1 MSPIERN
8 ETYTKW
14 EQDAITMLLLHL
26 CALLICLYLGEMG
39 YAEDT
44 APVIFVLAV
53 FLTGFFTN
61 GYLWSLLG
69 SLLSVFV
76 VNYFFTEPFSKLSF
90 SGPGYPITFVTLF
103 VVGILTSA
111 MTIRSRDQQ
120 RLRAENE
127 KERTRGNLLRAVSHD
142 LRTPLTA
149 ISGAINTVLEQQDTL
164 PPEKQRELLRSAEE
178 ESEWL
183 IHMVE
188 NLLTITRLNGDGET
202 RLITQPEAVE
212 EVMAGAAAKFR
223 RRYPDFAVQV
233 TAPDE
238 LLLVP
243 MDATLMEQ
251 VLLNLLENA
260 ALHGGRVKNIT
271 LTARRRNDKAELR
284 VEDDGVGLDSH
295 GLENVFDGM
304 RTRAEQT
311 SSDRRNMGI
320 GLTVCRTIVNAHG
333 GQITVA
339 NRPQGGASFCITLP
353 LAEIEEEEHDE

>member
-1 MSPIERN
+1 MQPIERD

-26 CALLICLYLGEMG
+26 SALLICLYLGQLG
-39 YAEDT
+39 YVEDT

-53 FLTGFFTN
+53 FLTGFFTD

-76 VNYFFTEPFSKLSF
+76 VNYFFTEPYSELSF

-103 VVGILTSA
+103 AVGILTGT
-111 MTIRSRDQQ
+111 MTVRSRDQQ

-149 ISGAINTVLEQQDTL
+149 ISGAINTVLEQQETL
-164 PPEKQRELLRSAEE
+164 PQEKQRELLLNAEE
-178 ESEWL
+178 EANWL

-188 NLLTITRLNGDGET
+188 NMLTITRLNGDGET

-212 EVMAGAAAKFR
+212 EIMASAAAKFR
-223 RRYPDFAVQV
+223 RRYPDFSVKV
-233 TAPDE
+233 KAPDE
-238 LLLVP
+238 LLMVP

-260 ALHGGRVKNIT
+260 ALHGKNATSIL
-271 LTARRRNDKAELR
+271 LTACRSNNKAEIR
-284 VEDDGVGLDSH
+284 VEDNGVGLDSH
-295 GLENVFDGM
+295 HMENVFDGI
-304 RTRAEQT
+304 RTRSEQT
-311 SSDRRNMGI
+311 GSDRRNMGI

-333 GQITVA
+333 GQISAA
-339 NRPQGGASFCITLP
+339 NRPQGGGCFCITLP
-353 LAEIEEEEHDE
+353 IEEDESVE

>member
-1 MSPIERN
+1 MQPIERD

-26 CALLICLYLGEMG
+26 SALLICLYLGRLG
-39 YAEDT
+39 YVEDT

-53 FLTGFFTN
+53 FLTGFFTD

-76 VNYFFTEPFSKLSF
+76 VNYFFTEPYSELSF

-103 VVGILTSA
+103 AVGILTGT
-111 MTIRSRDQQ
+111 MTVRSRDQQ

-149 ISGAINTVLEQQDTL
+149 ISGAINTVLEQQETL
-164 PPEKQRELLRSAEE
+164 PQEKQRELLLNAEE
-178 ESEWL
+178 EANWL
-183 IHMVE
+183 I
-188 NLLTITRLNGDGET
+188 GDGET

-212 EVMAGAAAKFR
+212 EIMASAAAKFR
-223 RRYPDFAVQV
+223 RRYPDFSVKV
-233 TAPDE
+233 KAPDE
-238 LLLVP
+238 LLMVP

-260 ALHGGRVKNIT
+260 ALHGKNATSIL
-271 LTARRRNDKAELR
+271 LTACRSNNKAEIR
-284 VEDDGVGLDSH
+284 VEDNGVGLDSH
-295 GLENVFDGM
+295 HMENVFDGI
-304 RTRAEQT
+304 RTRSEQT
-311 SSDRRNMGI
+311 GSDRRNMGI

-333 GQITVA
+333 GQISAA
-339 NRPQGGASFCITLP
+339 NRPQGGACFCITLP
-353 LAEIEEEEHDE
+353 IEEDESVE

>member
-1 MSPIERN
+1 MIENKSLGSKIFDVLNVVFLVIVMLICIMPVWYVLCVSLSSREAVN
-8 ETYTKW
+8 AGKVAFWPVGFNLFSYQKILGEGEFFGSFLISIKRVVLGTAVSMVCVLMAAFPLSRTKKQFPHKGIFMW
-14 EQDAITMLLLHL
+14 ILVFCMLFNGGTVPWYITMRSYHL
-26 CALLICLYLGEMG
+26 MDNIWG
-39 YAEDT
+39 
-44 APVIFVLAV
+44 
-53 FLTGFFTN
+53 
-61 GYLWSLLG
+61 
-69 SLLSVFV
+69 
-76 VNYFFTEPFSKLSF
+76 
-90 SGPGYPITFVTLF
+90 
-103 VVGILTSA
+103 
-111 MTIRSRDQQ
+111 Q
-120 RLRAENE
+120 
-127 KERTRGNLLRAVSHD
+127 
-142 LRTPLTA
+142 
-149 ISGAINTVLEQQDTL
+149 VLEQQDTL

-212 EVMAGAAAKFR
+212 EIMASAAAKFR

-271 LTARRRNDKAELR
+271 LAARRRNDKAELR

-295 GLENVFDGM
+295 GLESVFDGM

-333 GQITVA
+333 GQITAA

>member
-61 GYLWSLLG
+61 DYLWSLLG

-111 MTIRSRDQQ
+111 MTVRSRDQQ

-142 LRTPLTA
+142 LRTPLRPFQGPS
-149 ISGAINTVLEQQDTL
+149 ILCWSSRIPCRPRSSG
-164 PPEKQRELLRSAEE
+164 SCC
-178 ESEWL
+178 
-183 IHMVE
+183 
-188 NLLTITRLNGDGET
+188 
-202 RLITQPEAVE
+202 EA
-212 EVMAGAAAKFR
+212 
-223 RRYPDFAVQV
+223 P
-233 TAPDE
+233 
-238 LLLVP
+238 
-243 MDATLMEQ
+243 
-251 VLLNLLENA
+251 
-260 ALHGGRVKNIT
+260 
-271 LTARRRNDKAELR
+271 RRNRSGSSTWWK
-284 VEDDGVGLDSH
+284 
-295 GLENVFDGM
+295 
-304 RTRAEQT
+304 T
-311 SSDRRNMGI
+311 S
-320 GLTVCRTIVNAHG
+320 
-333 GQITVA
+333 
-339 NRPQGGASFCITLP
+339 
-353 LAEIEEEEHDE
+353 

>member
-212 EVMAGAAAKFR
+212 EIMASAAAKFR

-243 MDATLMEQ
+243 MDAILMEQ

-260 ALHGGRVKNIT
+260 ALHGKHTTEIQIDVTNAGDAALFQVTDNGAGISREAMPK
-271 LTARRRNDKAELR
+271 L
-284 VEDDGVGLDSH
+284 
-295 GLENVFDGM
+295 FDGYFTHDD
-304 RTRAEQT
+304 RGQE
-311 SSDRRNMGI
+311 SGRRNMGI
-320 GLTVCRTIVNAHG
+320 GLSVCLAIVRAHG
-333 GQITVA
+333 GCLTA
-339 NRPQGGASFCITLP
+339 ENRPEGGARFQFTLP
-353 LAEIEEEEHDE
+353 LEV

>member
-1 MSPIERN
+1 MLPIERD

-26 CALLICLYLGEMG
+26 CALLICLYLGKLG

-53 FLTGFFTN
+53 FLTGFFTD

-103 VVGILTSA
+103 AVGILTGT
-111 MTIRSRDQQ
+111 MTVRSRDQQ

-149 ISGAINTVLEQQDTL
+149 ISGAINTVLEQQETL
-164 PPEKQRELLRSAEE
+164 PPEKQRELLQSAEE
-178 ESEWL
+178 EADWL

-202 RLITQPEAVE
+202 RIITQPEAVE
-212 EVMAGAAAKFR
+212 EIMAGAAAKFR
-223 RRYPDFAVQV
+223 RRYPDFTVKV

-238 LLLVP
+238 LLMAP

-260 ALHGGRVKNIT
+260 ALHGGKVTSIQ
-271 LTARRRNDKAELR
+271 LTACRRGDKAEIR
-284 VEDDGVGLDSH
+284 VEDNGVGLDSH
-295 GLENVFDGM
+295 RLENLFDGV
-304 RTRAEQT
+304 RSRSEQT
-311 SSDRRNMGI
+311 GSDRRNMGI
-320 GLTVCRTIVNAHG
+320 GLTVCRTIVSAHG
-333 GQITVA
+333 GQITAA
-339 NRPQGGASFCITLP
+339 NCPQGGACFCITLP
-353 LAEIEEEEHDE
+353 IEEGEDNE

>member
-164 PPEKQRELLRSAEE
+164 HQHNLTRSGRFPHILLQRLKISGNFYPNQIQILLSRG
-178 ESEWL
+178 ESSSFRFL
-183 IHMVE
+183 IHV
-188 NLLTITRLNGDGET
+188 LLTL
-202 RLITQPEAVE
+202 
-212 EVMAGAAAKFR
+212 
-223 RRYPDFAVQV
+223 DF
-233 TAPDE
+233 P
-238 LLLVP
+238 
-243 MDATLMEQ
+243 
-251 VLLNLLENA
+251 
-260 ALHGGRVKNIT
+260 
-271 LTARRRNDKAELR
+271 
-284 VEDDGVGLDSH
+284 
-295 GLENVFDGM
+295 
-304 RTRAEQT
+304 
-311 SSDRRNMGI
+311 
-320 GLTVCRTIVNAHG
+320 
-333 GQITVA
+333 
-339 NRPQGGASFCITLP
+339 
-353 LAEIEEEEHDE
+353 

>member
-1 MSPIERN
+1 MPPMERS
-8 ETYTKW
+8 ETYKKW

-26 CALLICLYLGEMG
+26 CALLICLYLGDMG

-44 APVIFVLAV
+44 APVIFVLTV
-53 FLTGFFTN
+53 FLTGFFTD

-103 VVGILTSA
+103 VVAILTST
-111 MTIRSRDQQ
+111 MTVRSRDQQ
-120 RLRAENE
+120 KLRAENE

-149 ISGAINTVLEQQDTL
+149 ISGAINTVLEQQETL
-164 PPEKQRELLRSAEE
+164 PPQKQRELLQSAEE

-233 TAPDE
+233 TAPEE
-238 LLLVP
+238 LLMVS

-260 ALHGGRVKNIT
+260 ALHGEWVKNIA
-271 LTARRRNDKAELR
+271 LTACRRGDKAEIK
-284 VEDDGVGLDSH
+284 VEDDGVGPDSH
-295 GLENVFDGM
+295 GLENAFDGVRL
-304 RTRAEQT
+304 RTEQNG
-311 SSDRRNMGI
+311 SDRRNMGI

-333 GQITVA
+333 GQITAA
-339 NRPQGGASFCITLP
+339 NRAQGGACFCITLP
-353 LAEIEEEEHDE
+353 LLKIEEDERDE

>member
-1 MSPIERN
+1 MKKIETD
-8 ETYTKW
+8 ETFRKW

-26 CALLICLYLGEMG
+26 AALLICLYLGKLG
-39 YAEDT
+39 YAKDT

-53 FLTGFFTN
+53 FLTGFFTD

-76 VNYFFTEPFSKLSF
+76 VNYFFTEPYSALSF

-103 VVGILTSA
+103 AVGILTSA
-111 MTIRSRDQQ
+111 MTVRSRDQQ
-120 RLRAENE
+120 RLKAENE

-164 PPEKQRELLRSAEE
+164 PREKQRELLKSAEE

-188 NLLTITRLNGDGET
+188 NLLTITRLGSDGET

-212 EVMAGAAAKFR
+212 EIMAGAAAKFR
-223 RRYPDFAVQV
+223 RRYPRFTIKV
-233 TAPDE
+233 TAPEE
-238 LLLVP
+238 LLMAP

-260 ALHGGRVKNIT
+260 ALHGENVTNIM
-271 LTARRRNDKAELR
+271 LTAHRKGKKAEIR
-284 VEDDGVGLDSH
+284 VEDDGVGLDGSR
-295 GLENVFDGM
+295 LESLFDGM
-304 RTRAEQT
+304 RTRSEQT
-311 SSDRRNMGI
+311 DSDRRNMGI

-333 GQITVA
+333 GQISAA
-339 NRPQGGASFCITLP
+339 NRPQGGACFCITLP
-353 LAEIEEEEHDE
+353 LEEEEYDE

>member
-271 LTARRRNDKAELR
+271 LTARRRNDKASSGWRMTAWGWIATAWKMFLMGCAPR
-284 VEDDGVGLDSH
+284 GANQQRPPQYGHRPDGVPYHSKCPWRADHRRQPPAGGRQLLH
-295 GLENVFDGM
+295 HAAAGGNRGG
-304 RTRAEQT
+304 RT
-311 SSDRRNMGI
+311 
-320 GLTVCRTIVNAHG
+320 
-333 GQITVA
+333 
-339 NRPQGGASFCITLP
+339 
-353 LAEIEEEEHDE
+353 

>member
-39 YAEDT
+39 YAKDT

-111 MTIRSRDQQ
+111 MTVRSRDQQ

-142 LRTPLTA
+142 LRTPPYGHFRGHQYRA
-149 ISGAINTVLEQQDTL
+149 GAAGY
-164 PPEKQRELLRSAEE
+164 PAAREA
-178 ESEWL
+178 
-183 IHMVE
+183 
-188 NLLTITRLNGDGET
+188 
-202 RLITQPEAVE
+202 
-212 EVMAGAAAKFR
+212 AGAAAKR
-223 RRYPDFAVQV
+223 RGGIGVAHP
-233 TAPDE
+233 
-238 LLLVP
+238 
-243 MDATLMEQ
+243 
-251 VLLNLLENA
+251 
-260 ALHGGRVKNIT
+260 HGGKPP
-271 LTARRRNDKAELR
+271 DDHPAER
-284 VEDDGVGLDSH
+284 
-295 GLENVFDGM
+295 
-304 RTRAEQT
+304 
-311 SSDRRNMGI
+311 
-320 GLTVCRTIVNAHG
+320 
-333 GQITVA
+333 
-339 NRPQGGASFCITLP
+339 
-353 LAEIEEEEHDE
+353 

>member
-1 MSPIERN
+1 ME
-8 ETYTKW
+8 K
-14 EQDAITMLLLHL
+14 
-26 CALLICLYLGEMG
+26 
-39 YAEDT
+39 
-44 APVIFVLAV
+44 
-53 FLTGFFTN
+53 
-61 GYLWSLLG
+61 
-69 SLLSVFV
+69 
-76 VNYFFTEPFSKLSF
+76 TEKD
-90 SGPGYPITFVTLF
+90 GKN
-103 VVGILTSA
+103 
-111 MTIRSRDQQ
+111 Q
-120 RLRAENE
+120 RAENE

-149 ISGAINTVLEQQDTL
+149 ISGTINTVLEQQDTL

-212 EVMAGAAAKFR
+212 EEILAASVHKFEKR
-223 RRYPDFAVQV
+223 FKSNIRIAVEVPQEV
-233 TAPDE
+233 V
-238 LLLVP
+238 LVP
-243 MDATLMEQ
+243 MDATLIRQ
-251 VLLNLLENA
+251 VIMNLLENA

-333 GQITVA
+333 GQITAA

>member
-164 PPEKQRELLRSAEE
+164 PPEKQRELLLNAEE
-178 ESEWL
+178 EANWL

-188 NLLTITRLNGDGET
+188 NMLTITRLNGDGET

-212 EVMAGAAAKFR
+212 EIMASAAAKFR
-223 RRYPDFAVQV
+223 RRYPDFSVKV
-233 TAPDE
+233 KAPDE
-238 LLLVP
+238 LLMVP

-260 ALHGGRVKNIT
+260 ALHGKNATSIL
-271 LTARRRNDKAELR
+271 LTACRSNNKAEIR
-284 VEDDGVGLDSH
+284 VEDNGVGLDSH
-295 GLENVFDGM
+295 HMENVFDGI
-304 RTRAEQT
+304 RTRSEQT
-311 SSDRRNMGI
+311 GSDRRNMGI

-333 GQITVA
+333 GQISAA
-339 NRPQGGASFCITLP
+339 NRPQGGACFCITLP
-353 LAEIEEEEHDE
+353 IEEDESVE

>member
-1 MSPIERN
+1 MPPTERDR
-8 ETYTKW
+8 TYTKW
-14 EQDAITMLLLHL
+14 EQDATTMLLLHL
-26 CALLICLYLGEMG
+26 CALLICLYLGNLG

-53 FLTGFFTN
+53 FLTGFFTD

-76 VNYFFTEPFSKLSF
+76 VNYFFTEPYSALSF

-103 VVGILTSA
+103 VVGILTSV
-111 MTIRSRDQQ
+111 MTVRSRDQQ
-120 RLRAENE
+120 RLKAENE

-164 PPEKQRELLRSAEE
+164 PREKQRELLKSAEE

-188 NLLTITRLNGDGET
+188 NLLTITRLGGDGET

-223 RRYPDFAVQV
+223 RRYPGFAVKV
-233 TAPDE
+233 TAPEE
-238 LLLVP
+238 LLMSP

-260 ALHGGRVKNIT
+260 ALHGERVKNIT
-271 LTARRRNDKAELR
+271 LTARRRNDKAVIL

-295 GLENVFDGM
+295 GLENIFDGM
-304 RTRAEQT
+304 RTRSEQT
-311 SSDRRNMGI
+311 GSDRRNMGI
-320 GLTVCRTIVNAHG
+320 GLTVCRTIVTAHG
-333 GQITVA
+333 GKIAAA
-339 NRPQGGASFCITLP
+339 NRPQGGACFSITLP
-353 LAEIEEEEHDE
+353 LLPIEEDKNDE

>member
-39 YAEDT
+39 YAKDT

-76 VNYFFTEPFSKLSF
+76 VHYCFNEPFSKK
-90 SGPGYPITFVTLF
+90 
-103 VVGILTSA
+103 VGILTSA
-111 MTIRSRDQQ
+111 MTVRSRDQQ

-149 ISGAINTVLEQQDTL
+149 ISGTINTVLEQQDTL

-223 RRYPDFAVQV
+223 RRYTDFAVQV

-333 GQITVA
+333 GQITAA

>member
-39 YAEDT
+39 YAKDT

-61 GYLWSLLG
+61 GYLWSLLS

-164 PPEKQRELLRSAEE
+164 PPEKQRELLLNAEE
-178 ESEWL
+178 EANWL

-188 NLLTITRLNGDGET
+188 NMLTITRLNGDGET

-212 EVMAGAAAKFR
+212 EIMASAAAKFR

-333 GQITVA
+333 GQITAA

>member
-39 YAEDT
+39 YAKDT

-164 PPEKQRELLRSAEE
+164 PPEKQWELLRSAEE

-188 NLLTITRLNGDGET
+188 NMLTITRLNGDGET

-223 RRYPDFAVQV
+223 RRYPNFAVQV

-260 ALHGGRVKNIT
+260 ALHGKHTTEIQIDVTNSGDAALFQVTDNGAGISREAMPK
-271 LTARRRNDKAELR
+271 L
-284 VEDDGVGLDSH
+284 
-295 GLENVFDGM
+295 FDGYFTHDD
-304 RTRAEQT
+304 RGQEGG
-311 SSDRRNMGI
+311 RRNMGI
-320 GLTVCRTIVNAHG
+320 GLSVCLAIVRAHG
-333 GQITVA
+333 GCLTA
-339 NRPQGGASFCITLP
+339 ENRPEGGARFQFALP
-353 LAEIEEEEHDE
+353 LEV